1 MEEGKVNVESSKVI
15 PYASCPFLHVPRY
28 IIPRF
33 ITLYILGY
41 FYFNSPIDTVAE
53 LCTVVEVIWA
63 DKVKKKQL
71 HVSFATYAEY

>member
-1 MEEGKVNVESSKVI
+1 MEEEKGNVESSKVI
-15 PYASCPFLHVPRY
+15 PYASCLLLHVPRY
-28 IIPRF
+28 IIPKY

-53 LCTVVEVIWA
+53 LCTVVEVVWA

-71 HVSFATYAEY
+71 HVSFSTYAEC